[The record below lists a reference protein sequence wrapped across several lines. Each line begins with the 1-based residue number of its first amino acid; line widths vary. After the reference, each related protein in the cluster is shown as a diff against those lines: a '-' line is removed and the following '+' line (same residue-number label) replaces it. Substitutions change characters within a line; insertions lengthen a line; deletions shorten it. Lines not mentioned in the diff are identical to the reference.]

1 MTSTTAAVMAFL
13 GLILTMLGVG
23 GVEHSVATTE
33 LVQSLAV
40 SVLGLALM
48 ATATAALN
56 HSEYYDQGQ
65 Q

>member
-1 MTSTTAAVMAFL
+1 MTSTTAAVIAFL

-23 GVEHSVATTE
+23 GVEHSVTTIE
-33 LVQSLAV
+33 LLQALAV